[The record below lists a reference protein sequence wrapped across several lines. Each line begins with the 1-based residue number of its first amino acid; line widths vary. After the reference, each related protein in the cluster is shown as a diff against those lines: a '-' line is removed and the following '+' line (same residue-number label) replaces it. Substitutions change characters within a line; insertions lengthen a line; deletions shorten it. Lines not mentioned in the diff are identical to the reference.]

1 MDQRLSL
8 ITLGVAD
15 LARARSFYVDG
26 LGWTPSSYGNEAV
39 AFFQLGGMVLAL
51 FGRDD
56 LAADAGIEAGTGF
69 GGVALAYNAR
79 DRAEVDRVL
88 QEAVTA
94 GASLLKAA
102 EPTFWGGYAGY
113 FADPDGHVF
122 EVAHNP
128 DWPLDAQ
135 GNVRLPA

>member
-1 MDQRLSL
+1 MDQRISL

-15 LARARSFYVDG
+15 LARSRRFYIDG
-26 LGWTPSSYGNEAV
+26 LGWTPSGYGNEEV
-39 AFFQLGGMVLAL
+39 VFFQIGGMVLAL

-56 LAADAGIEAGTGF
+56 LVADAGIGLGTGF
-69 GGVALAYNAR
+69 GGIALAYNAR

-88 QEAVTA
+88 EEAAAA
-94 GASLLKAA
+94 GGTLLKAA
-102 EPTFWGGYAGY
+102 GPTFWGGYAGY

-128 DWPLDAQ
+128 DWPLDAA
-135 GNVRLPA
+135 GNVMLPA